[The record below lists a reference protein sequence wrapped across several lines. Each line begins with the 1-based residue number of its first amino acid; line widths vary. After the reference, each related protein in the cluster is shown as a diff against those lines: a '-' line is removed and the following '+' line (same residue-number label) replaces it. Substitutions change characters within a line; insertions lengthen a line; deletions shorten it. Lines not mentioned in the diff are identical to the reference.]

1 VTYFIQ
7 LIDLDTAESVP
18 DLSRTPRRASPLSF
32 PSDYTIVIPGP
43 LEPGD
48 MSDTAAIDETTLTH
62 RVVLL
67 GVADLA
73 AADGT
78 PAHAGEVRRVCRDDL
93 AAVEGDVLGTLTEAE
108 VTRALNELEAEGLV
122 SATRGDTSATGK
134 GRPRFDLGVDRDS
147 LFADLRADDRISS
160 LVDER
165 SD

>member
-1 VTYFIQ
+1 
-7 LIDLDTAESVP
+7 
-18 DLSRTPRRASPLSF
+18 
-32 PSDYTIVIPGP
+32 
-43 LEPGD
+43 

-78 PAHAGEVRRVCRDDL
+78 PAHAGEIRRVCREDL

-108 VTRALNELEAEGLV
+108 IARALNELEAEGLV
-122 SATRGDTSATGK
+122 SAARGDTSATGK
-134 GRPRFDLGVDRDS
+134 GRPRFELAVDRDT
-147 LFADLRADDRISS
+147 LLADLHGDERISS
-160 LVDER
+160 LVDAR

>member
-1 VTYFIQ
+1 
-7 LIDLDTAESVP
+7 
-18 DLSRTPRRASPLSF
+18 
-32 PSDYTIVIPGP
+32 
-43 LEPGD
+43 

-78 PAHAGEVRRVCRDDL
+78 PAHAGEVRRTCRADL
-93 AAVEGDVLGTLTEAE
+93 EAVEGDVVGTLTEAE
-108 VTRALNELEAEGLV
+108 VARALNELEAEGLL

-134 GRPRFDLGVDRDS
+134 GRPRFDLAADHDS
-147 LFADLRADDRISS
+147 LLADLREDDRVRP
-160 LVDER
+160 LVDDR